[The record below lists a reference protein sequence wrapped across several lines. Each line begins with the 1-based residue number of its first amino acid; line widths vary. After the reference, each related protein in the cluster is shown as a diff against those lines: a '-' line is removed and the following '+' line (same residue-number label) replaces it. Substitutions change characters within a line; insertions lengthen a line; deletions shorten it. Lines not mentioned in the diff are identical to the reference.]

1 MSVSASSAIERIGRL
16 VHRFEDALLVIL
28 LGGLVGLSLTQ
39 IILRNLWQTSLSWGD
54 PLLRLMVLWVGL
66 LGAMAATREANHIR
80 IDLLARFMPPVLQRL
95 GQRLTNAFAGASCA
109 LLAWHSARFVR
120 QEWESGSLL
129 LLQFPSWLAEI
140 ILPLG
145 FGIMAIRFFLQTLN
159 PPRSTGTSP

>member
-1 MSVSASSAIERIGRL
+1 MAVRWIDRLGRL
-16 VHRFEDALLVIL
+16 VHRLEDALLVIL

-39 IILRNLWQTSLSWGD
+39 IILRNLWLTSLSWGD

-66 LGAMAATREANHIR
+66 LGAMAATRDANHIR
-80 IDLLARFMPPVLQRL
+80 IDLLTWFLPPGLQRSAR
-95 GQRLTNAFAGASCA
+95 RLTDAFAGGSCA

-129 LLQFPSWLAEI
+129 LPQIPSWLAEI

-145 FGIMAIRFFLQTLN
+145 FWVMAIRFFLQSLGPASPADV
-159 PPRSTGTSP
+159 PP